1 MLKDEFNQSQI
12 RFHLSKIQQLKKEYE
27 ARKTAGER
35 RIHNEE
41 EELKSNLQRL
51 QSQID
56 LHQLKINGLQLDWKS
71 ST

>member
-1 MLKDEFNQSQI
+1 MLKDDFNQSQI

-35 RIHNEE
+35 RLQNEE
-41 EELKSNLQRL
+41 EELRSNLQRL
-51 QSQID
+51 QSQMD
-56 LHQLKINGLQLDWKS
+56 LHQMKINGLQLNWKG